1 MKTGCN
7 PLQSDCVYRQQFI
20 MLSWAHVWTSFI
32 QSCFYKVLNLATA
45 LLVKDRALWVFLFH
59 SKSWFC
65 HLLLVNLFT
74 SGVFGV
80 FLSIPPLLQS
90 INIPSSCC
98 FRLSVCQKELANYYT
113 VFHLCFTQH
122 PNCFLVW
129 VVLCGLLLC
138 NKPRFCCLR
147 DRHISVENRL
157 LLFESSSKKCIKR
170 NLTQL

>member
-7 PLQSDCVYRQQFI
+7 PLQSDCVYRQQFM

-65 HLLLVNLFT
+65 HLLLLVNMFT
-74 SGVFGV
+74 FGVFGV
-80 FLSIPPLLQS
+80 FLSIPPLFQS

-129 VVLCGLLLC
+129 VVLCVDCFYVTNQDSAASGTGTFLW
-138 NKPRFCCLR
+138 RIGFCFLKVAAKSALR
-147 DRHISVENRL
+147 E
-157 LLFESSSKKCIKR
+157 
-170 NLTQL
+170 T